1 MKFNNKIKISNK
13 IISNKRCFIVA
24 EISANHCGKLSI
36 LKNIIKDL
44 KNSGVD
50 AIKIQAYEASTIT
63 LNSKHKDFRIKKNNT
78 WSKYKTLYDLYKK
91 AQTPFNWY
99 PKIFKFCKK
108 NKIIIF
114 ASVFD
119 EKSLNMLEKLNCPA
133 YKIASPEI
141 TDIPLI
147 EKVAK
152 TKKPI
157 IISNGLATFSDLD
170 TAVKTVKKQKNKN
183 LILLKCTSSYPTSA
197 SEVNLSTMNDIS
209 KKFKC
214 LSGFSDH
221 TNGFNLTI
229 HAASMGACMIEKHVM
244 LKNKKSVDSF
254 FSLNTS
260 DFKKMI
266 AIIRNNEIATGKID
280 YKISRSSKINLNGRR
295 SIYVTKN
302 IAKGEKFTE
311 ENIGSIRPSFGMHPK
326 HYKSFINKKSVKFI
340 KAGSRLKW
348 EYLKN

>member
-1 MKFNNKIKISNK
+1 MKFNHTIKISNK
-13 IISNKRCFIVA
+13 IISKKRCFIVA

-36 LKNIIKDL
+36 LKKIIKDL

-63 LNSKHKDFRIKKNNT
+63 LNSNRKDFRINRNNT
-78 WSKYKTLYDLYKK
+78 WSKYKTLYELYKK

-108 NKIIIF
+108 NKIIVF

-119 EKSLNMLEKLNCPA
+119 EKSLTMLEKLNCPA

-157 IISNGLATFSDLD
+157 IISNGLATFSDLNI
-170 TAVKTVKKQKNKN
+170 AVKTVKKQKNKN

-197 SEVNLSTMNDIS
+197 NEVNLSTMNDIS
-209 KKFKC
+209 KKFTC

-221 TNGFNLTI
+221 TEGFNLTV

-254 FSLNTS
+254 FSLGVS

-266 AIIRNNEIATGKID
+266 SIIRNNEVATGKID
-280 YKISRSSKINLNGRR
+280 YEISKSSKINLNGRR
-295 SIYVTKN
+295 SIYVIKDVK
-302 IAKGEKFTE
+302 KGEKFSKKILDQSDLHLE
-311 ENIGSIRPSFGMHPK
+311 CIQNIIILF
-326 HYKSFINKKSVKFI
+326 
-340 KAGSRLKW
+340 
-348 EYLKN
+348 